1 MVLVVLF
8 PLPDEKNVDV
18 KTIFTCSQT
27 CLLEMNL
34 RVLTMHPLETRIAPR
49 QASLKALSK
58 GALTVQAFRNVLA
71 DIHLKLHDA
80 TVLQGDN
87 KSAITVAECPGAHRS
102 KLAHLE
108 NSAFKVRELIDG
120 AAVRLVWCPTDEN
133 AADIFTKSLGTR
145 KFKKFQ
151 AFLLG
156 LPQDGEFKALICRM
170 LFM

>member
-1 MVLVVLF
+1 MRSA
-8 PLPDEKNVDV
+8 PL
-18 KTIFTCSQT
+18 SA
-27 CLLEMNL
+27 L
-34 RVLTMHPLETRIAPR
+34 RVRLR
-49 QASLKALSK
+49 SS
-58 GALTVQAFRNVLA
+58 A
-71 DIHLKLHDA
+71 DL
-80 TVLQGDN
+80 
-87 KSAITVAECPGAHRS
+87 ITGAHRS

-120 AAVRLVWCPTDEN
+120 AVVRLVWCPTDEN

>member
-1 MVLVVLF
+1 MINHGIVSAAS
-8 PLPDEKNVDV
+8 KY
-18 KTIFTCSQT
+18 
-27 CLLEMNL
+27 LESNC
-34 RVLTMHPLETRIAPR
+34 VSSTSTE
-49 QASLKALSK
+49 LKALSK
-58 GALTVQAFRNVLA
+58 GALAVQAFRNVLA

-120 AAVRLVWCPTDEN
+120 AVVRLVWCPTDEN

>member
-1 MVLVVLF
+1 MQGNCEYE
-8 PLPDEKNVDV
+8 PAIKIV
-18 KTIFTCSQT
+18 K
-27 CLLEMNL
+27 
-34 RVLTMHPLETRIAPR
+34 
-49 QASLKALSK
+49 K
-58 GALTVQAFRNVLA
+58 GTGKPGAHRYA
-71 DIHLKLHDA
+71 D
-80 TVLQGDN
+80 G
-87 KSAITVAECPGAHRS
+87 AECPGAHRS

-120 AAVRLVWCPTDEN
+120 AVVRLVWCPTDEN

>member
-1 MVLVVLF
+1 MRRCCKATTRAPSPSL
-8 PLPDEKNVDV
+8 
-18 KTIFTCSQT
+18 SA
-27 CLLEMNL
+27 
-34 RVLTMHPLETRIAPR
+34 RVLT
-49 QASLKALSK
+49 
-58 GALTVQAFRNVLA
+58 
-71 DIHLKLHDA
+71 D
-80 TVLQGDN
+80 
-87 KSAITVAECPGAHRS
+87 RS

-120 AAVRLVWCPTDEN
+120 AVVRLVWCPTDEN